1 MLTRNQYRR
10 ILILES
16 RNWWPTC
23 RDTFDPLQDLV
34 LTYDLGLRQEVSRLG
49 GQAFYVDHLVETEVM
64 QKNNFLIYEFFR
76 TWHLDREGKD
86 IFVYREVPF
95 GFSFRLEFWTDFVFH
110 LQSRIC
116 LETLRSLKFES
127 LEVGTHLGIV
137 ESILRDIGIP
147 FTPVQLSGN
156 PGLATYY
163 FPAFRWMDERIR
175 TKSLK
180 HYVRDL
186 VTAIQGIVASWID
199 RARGAGSNRRGIFI
213 HEYYPTRALVERLQ
227 HDSTVQVVLAHFS
240 WASGWVKYLTERPI
254 PVWGDAERFQPEA
267 ERLMQLFREKR
278 QARLRLTDC
287 IDVTEEAYR
296 VIEAR
301 VAARIAETI
310 RTLDCVIRYLDNH
323 PIQLIV
329 LVANIGRVPTLVDC
343 VGKARGVPRYLII
356 NGMLGSAFLDEGK
369 YATVINAYSASI
381 KEHYFRG
388 MTNVVCLGDPRMDDY
403 MGKTSPRQINRETPT
418 VTIGASGHN
427 NTDMNSYLAV
437 EFEFLFDV
445 LQALRIVKDR
455 GMSLRVVIKVRSNG
469 YREQY
474 EQFCSEYF
482 PGLVDEII
490 DRVSI
495 KEVLKRTDFFI
506 SIYSQ
511 TLFEASCMGIPCLYY
526 KKDDEIKDPPF
537 DGQSDLVTVDDV
549 DGLVQALSDF
559 QAGDKRFDA
568 FLDKSVM
575 ERYVGPLDGKNLE
588 RNLAFVH
595 ELLEKDS
602 GVAV

>member
-1 MLTRNQYRR
+1 M
-10 ILILES
+10 
-16 RNWWPTC
+16 
-23 RDTFDPLQDLV
+23 